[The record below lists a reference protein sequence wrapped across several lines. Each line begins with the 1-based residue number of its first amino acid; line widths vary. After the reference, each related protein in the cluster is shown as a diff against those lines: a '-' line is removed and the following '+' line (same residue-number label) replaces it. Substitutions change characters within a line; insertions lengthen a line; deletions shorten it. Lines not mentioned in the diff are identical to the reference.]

1 MGALTAD
8 WNLNQTR
15 LREIIK
21 QEDRFGE
28 AIELCLS
35 MHALA
40 HGALTGEIWEG
51 LPDESFSVMPTAR
64 DVTIAWNI
72 WHITRIE
79 DITASILV
87 AGGSQV
93 LNDDRRARLGTT
105 VRDTGNAM
113 TDDEIVAL
121 SRSLDKDELRKY
133 RKDVGEQ
140 TAEIL
145 RGLAP
150 ADMRRKFPPERVR
163 RILDE
168 GGLTEHP
175 DSIWLLDFWGKKDVA
190 GIILMPFTRHQ
201 LGHLNDCLRL
211 KGRILRAQPR

>member
-1 MGALTAD
+1 MGSLSAE
-8 WNLNQTR
+8 WNGNQAR
-15 LREIIK
+15 LREIVK

-40 HGALTGEIWEG
+40 HGSL
-51 LPDESFSVMPTAR
+51 
-64 DVTIAWNI
+64 
-72 WHITRIE
+72 
-79 DITASILV
+79 
-87 AGGSQV
+87 
-93 LNDDRRARLGTT
+93 
-105 VRDTGNAM
+105 

-121 SRSLDKDELRKY
+121 SRSLDKDELKKY
-133 RKDVGEQ
+133 RKDVGER

-145 RGLAP
+145 RGLGP

-201 LGHLNDCLRL
+201 LGHLNDSLRL
-211 KGRILRAQPR
+211 RSRILRSAYLPLHVSRL